1 MPPKLNVT
9 RLVKRGDLYIYLNII
24 EAIGLEIARGGSTS
38 AEPRTLAL
46 NHCMFLKSNTNFD

>member
-1 MPPKLNVT
+1 MAKTGVT